1 MDYGEAVKVLRGVP
15 LFAKLDPAKL
25 KLTAFASEY
34 LTFKDGEAL
43 FRTGDAADSVYL
55 IDRGEA
61 VVTADHEGREVTIS
75 TLGRHQL
82 FGEMAIFLDSP
93 RTANVRAK
101 GELGVLRIDAEMF
114 LKLITE
120 SPETALGVMRI
131 LSGKIVRAMEDYEQL
146 DSRLRLL
153 QSAPAQP

>member
-25 KLTAFASEY
+25 KLIAFASEF
-34 LTFKDGEAL
+34 LTVKDGEAL
-43 FRTGDAADSVYL
+43 FRAGDVADSVYL
-55 IDRGEA
+55 VDRGEA
-61 VVTADHEGREVTIS
+61 VVTSNHEGREVTIT
-75 TLGRHQL
+75 TLARHQL

-101 GELGVLRIDAEMF
+101 GELGVLRIDAQMF
-114 LKLITE
+114 LTLISE

-131 LSGKIVRAMEDYEQL
+131 LSDKIVKAMENYEEL
-146 DSRLRLL
+146 DSKL
-153 QSAPAQP
+153 QGLKSSPPTR